1 MPQLPEHKSLSDS
14 PLNLWLNQSD
24 KQLVLVVFTADWAGS
39 VAILKGFLS
48 KISEEMPSVKIHWVD
63 VEANK
68 ELSHFF
74 GVSQIP
80 SIIMLRD
87 HEVVDHINGLLPRK
101 KIAAR
106 MARHL

>member
-1 MPQLPEHKSLSDS
+1 VPQLPEHKSLSDS

-48 KISEEMPSVKIHWVD
+48 KIAEELPSGK
-63 VEANK
+63 
-68 ELSHFF
+68 
-74 GVSQIP
+74 IP

-106 MARHL
+106 MAHHL